1 MYATNQH
8 GKIASSRNRLQ
19 PLAPHDRQQPE
30 RGAAGAFGA
39 ALPVGDEVLRDVEI
53 AREDGLRDVL
63 ALADG
68 VSLEECEALREWS
81 ASDLF
86 SPDEKAALAYADAMT
101 RDVAVPDD
109 VFAAVRKHF
118 DDRQIV
124 ELSVLIGTYNM
135 HNRVMLALQI
145 DLENSR

>member
-1 MYATNQH
+1 
-8 GKIASSRNRLQ
+8 
-19 PLAPHDRQQPE
+19 
-30 RGAAGAFGA
+30 
-39 ALPVGDEVLRDVEI
+39 
-53 AREDGLRDVL
+53 
-63 ALADG
+63 
-68 VSLEECEALREWS
+68 
-81 ASDLF
+81 
-86 SPDEKAALAYADAMT
+86 MT